1 MRMAKALGCVWQDP
15 EAGPEAESEF
25 WRNNAASLAGFVE
38 KLHAPAPRIALG
50 VAAAARSRSYATWR
64 QLEQEVCSFA
74 HHSQSLKLCRSWQ
87 LRCMQHIDHAL
98 LCMLIHV
105 HCAEHVAA
113 CGYVS
118 PFAPVLQSQ
127 PALPLK

>member
-1 MRMAKALGCVWQDP
+1 MSRVLLVLCQLSVALTFTSASLLMRMAKALGCVWQDP

-64 QLEQEVCSFA
+64 QLEQEVC
-74 HHSQSLKLCRSWQ
+74 H
-87 LRCMQHIDHAL
+87 
-98 LCMLIHV
+98 
-105 HCAEHVAA
+105 
-113 CGYVS
+113 
-118 PFAPVLQSQ
+118 
-127 PALPLK
+127 